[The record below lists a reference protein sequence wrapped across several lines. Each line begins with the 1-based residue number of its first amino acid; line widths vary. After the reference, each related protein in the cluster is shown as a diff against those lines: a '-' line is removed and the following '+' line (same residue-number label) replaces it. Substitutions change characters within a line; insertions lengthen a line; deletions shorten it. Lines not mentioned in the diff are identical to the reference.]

1 MVSNNDRKVVL
12 FPTPADT
19 TIEEVFDRFLTEQR
33 TRLKDRTFA
42 NYRNIIGLLRNYL
55 NGYAYSCLSE
65 SEGDLFDRY
74 FNADDETHREF
85 CQLFGPEKI
94 PENLGGFLGDFM
106 VRKVIA
112 GSDFKRAGGTVTR
125 SSPAGSSK
133 GDMSVLRTDFSAH
146 RRGYSH
152 RTTCPARRR
161 QRIFLLRSTTRP

>member
-1 MVSNNDRKVVL
+1 MVSNNYKKVAL
-12 FPTPADT
+12 FPTPADP
-19 TIEEVFDRFLTEQR
+19 TIVEVLGKFLAEQR
-33 TRLKDRTFA
+33 ARLKDRTFA
-42 NYRNIIGLLRNYL
+42 NYRDIVDLLRSYL
-55 NGYAYSCLSE
+55 NGYAYSYLSE

-125 SSPAGSSK
+125 KLSRWLVERAYIGAEDGLLGAQEGADAARNLPPRGKGS
-133 GDMSVLRTDFSAH
+133 RT
-146 RRGYSH
+146 
-152 RTTCPARRR
+152 
-161 QRIFLLRSTTRP
+161 FLLR